1 MRQLTLV
8 TPIPNQL
15 AITHVETDR
24 ENALGGGV
32 QRAHG
37 VTS

>member
-15 AITHVETDR
+15 AIAHVETDR
-24 ENALGGGV
+24 EDTLGGCV
-32 QRAHG
+32 LRAHG